1 MKTISFLS
9 PTSLHLFESDRDEF
23 YLKYLS
29 DNARPDQVQTDAMA
43 VGSAFDAYVKA
54 NLYYDLF
61 GPSDEYSVDTLMKT
75 QVDEECIEF
84 AHRAGGYAFDCYEKC
99 GCYRELLDELR
110 KSTEPPRFEFKLTGA
125 IGNIPLVGKPDCWY
139 KKNIQVTL
147 DWKVEGF
154 CSNHPQSP
162 KKFYK
167 SCRDTWGEEVAK
179 PTRGG
184 GEPKPHKG
192 YVEIDH
198 YGHKIGSH
206 WLEDVNT
213 RWADQIA
220 IYSWLLGMEV
230 GDEDTVTCIDQL
242 ACKPGD
248 PNPLIRVAQHRCRIS
263 EKYQRGLFAR
273 LEACW
278 QALTTNHIFTDM
290 EKDESIARCELLDM
304 PTGEPDEFWA
314 MVNERQ
320 YRG

>member
-29 DNARPDQVQTDAMA
+29 DNARPDQVQSDAMA

-54 NLYYDLF
+54 ALYQDLF
-61 GPSDEYSVDTLMKT
+61 GPSVEYSVNTLLET

-84 AHRAGGYAFDCYEKC
+84 ARRTGAYCFECYETC
-99 GCYRELLDELR
+99 GCYKELLEELR
-110 KSTEPPRFEFKLTGA
+110 QSEEPPRFEFKLTNTVG
-125 IGNIPLVGKPDCWY
+125 GTPLVGKPDCWY
-139 KKNIQVTL
+139 KKGVQVTL

-154 CSNHPQSP
+154 CSRHAQSP

-167 SCRDTWGEEVAK
+167 TCRDTWEGK

-198 YGHKIGSH
+198 FGHKIGSH

-230 GDEDTVTCIDQL
+230 GDEDTITCIDQL

-248 PNPLIRVAQHRCRIS
+248 PMPLIRVAQHRCRIS
-263 EKYQRGLFAR
+263 AKYQKELLGR

-278 QALTTNHIFTDM
+278 RSITNNHIFTDL
-290 EKDESIARCELLDM
+290 EKDESIERCELLDM
-304 PTGEPDEFWA
+304 PVGAEDELWG

>member
-29 DNARPDQVQTDAMA
+29 DNARPDQVQSDAMA

-54 NLYYDLF
+54 ALYQDLF
-61 GPSDEYSVDTLMKT
+61 GPSVEYSVNTLLES

-84 AHRAGGYAFDCYEKC
+84 GRRVGAYCFERYEAC
-99 GCYRELLDELR
+99 GCYKELLSEL
-110 KSTEPPRFEFKLTGA
+110 KQSEEPPRFEFKLTGKV
-125 IGNIPLVGKPDCWY
+125 GNVPLVGKPDCWY
-139 KKNIQVTL
+139 KKGVQVTL

-154 CSNHPQSP
+154 CSKHPQSP

-167 SCRDTWGEEVAK
+167 SCRDTWTEGK

-184 GEPKPHKG
+184 GEPKPHKD
-192 YVEIDH
+192 YVEIEH
-198 YGHKIGSH
+198 FGHKIGSH
-206 WLEDVNT
+206 WLEDVNS

-230 GDEDTVTCIDQL
+230 GDEDAITCIDQL

-248 PNPLIRVAQHRCRIS
+248 PMPLIRVAQHRCRIS
-263 EKYQRGLFAR
+263 AKYQKELLCR

-278 QALTTNHIFTDM
+278 WAINNNHIFTDV
-290 EKDESIARCELLDM
+290 EKDDSLARCELLDM
-304 PTGEPDEFWA
+304 PTGERDEFWD